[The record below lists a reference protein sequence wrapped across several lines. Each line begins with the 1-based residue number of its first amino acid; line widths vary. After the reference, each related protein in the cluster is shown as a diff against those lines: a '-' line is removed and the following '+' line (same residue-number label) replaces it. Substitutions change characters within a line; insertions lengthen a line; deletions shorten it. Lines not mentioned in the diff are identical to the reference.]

1 MVLEP
6 AGTDDEPPTG
16 YNARGIESKS
26 KSVARG
32 GLRKNRNVTVR
43 VLFFGPVKDLLGSRE
58 QTVDLPAGAT
68 LGALFDHFSS
78 RVPRL
83 RELAD
88 SIVLAR
94 NQEFAE
100 PGVLLADGD
109 EVAFLPPVSG
119 GLDNY
124 TQSIEDEAGNFF
136 ALTRVT
142 IDAAQVARQIL
153 RGEDGAFVNFE
164 GVVRNNTKGRATK
177 YLDYE
182 CYEAMAVKMM
192 AEIGRDIA
200 KNHAIGRIAIIHRL
214 GRMEIGETSV
224 AVIATAPHRRPAF
237 EAALEGIN
245 RLKKTVPIWKKEYF
259 ADGEVWVDGEWDDD
273 IVRAGLAPS

>member
-1 MVLEP
+1 VKQ
-6 AGTDDEPPTG
+6 
-16 YNARGIESKS
+16 ESP
-26 KSVARG
+26 G
-32 GLRKNRNVTVR
+32 WGLRKNRSVTVR

-58 QTVDLPAGAT
+58 QTVDLPAGST
-68 LGALFDHFSS
+68 LGALFDHYTN

-83 RELAD
+83 KELAD

-119 GLDNY
+119 GLGNY
-124 TQSIEDEAGNFF
+124 TQVIEDDTGNFF

-142 IDAAQVARQIL
+142 IDAAEVARQIL

-177 YLDYE
+177 FLDYE

-224 AVIATAPHRRPAF
+224 AVIATAPHRKPAF

-259 ADGEVWVDGEWDDD
+259 VDGEVWVDGEWDDD
-273 IVRAGLAPS
+273 LARAGSAQS